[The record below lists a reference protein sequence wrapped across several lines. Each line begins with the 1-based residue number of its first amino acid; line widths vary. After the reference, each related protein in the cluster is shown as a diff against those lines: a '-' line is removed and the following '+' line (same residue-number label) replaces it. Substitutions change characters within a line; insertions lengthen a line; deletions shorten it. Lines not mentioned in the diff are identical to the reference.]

1 MTDAN
6 IIKPINV
13 HKINTSYTGK
23 GVTVAVIDSGIN
35 PYHSHVNGVEGGIQ
49 IRVNREQYIEYHH
62 DYRDRLGH
70 GTAVAAAIRGVAK
83 EADLYG
89 VKIFDD
95 KLMTYPSIL
104 AEAIEWSIENH
115 VQIIHLSLGL
125 TQDHAGVKDACKAA
139 IENNITIVAAMDRER
154 GMIYP
159 GSYPDVFHVQS
170 GEVGRNEWAF
180 HEDGSFIACGFPREL
195 QGPTQL
201 YNIHGHS
208 FAAAHFTAYL
218 ALLLEEH
225 PEWTCRQLWAYV
237 ETLRSY
243 E

>member
-1 MTDAN
+1 M
-6 IIKPINV
+6 
-13 HKINTSYTGK
+13 NTSYTGK
-23 GVTVAVIDSGIN
+23 GVTIAVIDSGIN
-35 PYHSHVNGVEGGIQ
+35 PYHSHVNGVEDGIQ
-49 IRVNREQYIEYHH
+49 IRVNREQDIEYHH
-62 DYRDRLGH
+62 DFRDRLGH
-70 GTAVAAAIRGVAK
+70 GTAVAAAIRGIAK
-83 EADLYG
+83 DANLYG

-95 KLMTYPSIL
+95 KLMAYPSVL

-125 TQDHAGVKDACKAA
+125 IQDHDRVKAACKAA
-139 IENNITIVAAMDRER
+139 IEQDITIVAAMDRER

-159 GSYPDVFHVQS
+159 GAYPDVFRVQS
-170 GEVGRNEWAF
+170 GAVGRDEWAI

-208 FAAAHFTAYL
+208 FAAAHFTSYL
-218 ALLLEEH
+218 ALLLEEY
-225 PEWTCRQLWAYV
+225 PEWSSKQLWAHI
-237 ETLRSY
+237 ETVRSY

>member
-1 MTDAN
+1 MEAN

-13 HKINTSYTGK
+13 QKMNPSYTGK
-23 GVTVAVIDSGIN
+23 GVSIAVIDSGIN
-35 PYHSHVNGVEGGIQ
+35 PYHSHVNGVESGIQ

-83 EADLYG
+83 DANLYG

-95 KLMTYPSIL
+95 KLMAYPSVL
-104 AEAIEWSIENH
+104 SEAIEWSIENN

-125 TQDHAGVKDACKAA
+125 TQDHPKVKAACKTAV
-139 IENNITIVAAMDRER
+139 ENNITIVAAMDRER

-159 GSYPDVFHVQS
+159 GAYPNVFRIQS
-170 GEVGRNEWAF
+170 GEVERDEWAF

-225 PEWTCRQLWAYV
+225 QQWANMELWAHV
-237 ETLRSY
+237 DRLRSY